1 MTKKW
6 ITIGSIISLLVL
18 AFVIIGS
25 FGSSSQAAP
34 TIQVTPAHV
43 LKQVE
48 IIQRAVVEI
57 EQIFNSGME
66 HSIQADAQVSVAES
80 VGQKL
85 TKPKLYSPRQIDR
98 PTIGNEKNKT
108 LTGTINVCIEKANA
122 QIKDPDMLTAVLAV
136 LNRKNPSGMFLD
148 YRKQVMRFF
157 EFPNDRRYPS
167 PLSPKQAAWA
177 RYIAHK
183 LEYPEP
189 YTIVELYPYG
199 KPQR

>member
-18 AFVIIGS
+18 ALVIIGS

-66 HSIQADAQVSVAES
+66 VAIKADAQVSVAES

-98 PTIGNEKNKT
+98 PPIGKDKPLVYIDEAKKRISDPRELDIMLGL
-108 LTGTINVCIEKANA
+108 LTWTKGGDFQTS
-122 QIKDPDMLTAVLAV
+122 L
-136 LNRKNPSGMFLD
+136 
-148 YRKQVMRFF
+148 RKQALAWFRH
-157 EFPNDRRYPS
+157 ES
-167 PLSPKQAAWA
+167 SKEKPLSPKQYAWA
-177 RYIAHK
+177 GYVTQALK
-183 LEYPEP
+183 YPDP